1 MEGYFIHVFWWYY
14 SINFIIKIMAKKKQT
29 QHDGIIDFLT
39 KYGSAISIGV
49 TFWLFTT
56 VNTSKEQNLILQG
69 KYDTIENEIIE
80 LKGSFNTFSSQP
92 RFNSSD
98 FEIQTTPIINQ
109 VNNNTKKVLSNT
121 EKLHNVENRVIIL
134 ETNYEKN

>member
-1 MEGYFIHVFWWYY
+1 
-14 SINFIIKIMAKKKQT
+14 MAKKKQT